1 MGRHVTRSEH
11 TRRQFL
17 RAAAGVGIAGGLAV
31 AGGSSVGPA
40 LAATD
45 VYETWLTNYAS
56 KVVKYTTPWGQVVD
70 DWYPA
75 FAAAHA
81 DLAGHGGGRL
91 WVPGGDATTE
101 RKYHISKVANFD
113 LPSVSVHLQAYSYV
127 ERVGAPDIWRGAPL
141 SFHGYLN
148 PDPSLRRQQTFA
160 ALNGP
165 GKVGYPQ
172 AQLARYPHENG
183 FGASSDNVVNIAVRG
198 VYIDFCSS
206 VDIGGNTFEPVARAG
221 ITVGACGKA
230 YIHDNVLK
238 QVSRGAFGVYNG
250 FEFVG
255 IDDPD
260 LLRNTLQSTTHKHC
274 VISQVREGHGGVIY
288 ARNNH
293 LTKGFGTVFAGT
305 LYWDYA

>member
-56 KVVKYTTPWGQVVD
+56 KVVKYHT
-70 DWYPA
+70 
-75 FAAAHA
+75 
-81 DLAGHGGGRL
+81 
-91 WVPGGDATTE
+91 
-101 RKYHISKVANFD
+101 SKVANFD

-183 FGASSDNVVNIAVRG
+183 FGASFYKVVVVDGVQVPYAPGKGLTAQFGCNNVAFRNNRIGPTAQSSIEQNWAGQAAIVIQGDMNPPSYPLFTTAV
-198 VYIDFCSS
+198 V
-206 VDIGGNTFEPVARAG
+206 T
-221 ITVGACGKA
+221 
-230 YIHDNVLK
+230 DNVLK

-274 VISQVREGHGGVIY
+274 VISQVRERHGGVIY